1 MKTSSETLLLD
12 VNVLIALARPRHQFH
27 AAATKRLGIPEQRCP
42 LAPSPSWDSS
52 AFPPVQPPSR
62 LLAEMVRDSLHI
74 YLDRLPPRRHH
85 ARFLTFV
92 PGSGSSKT
100 LKSFPSLVLSP

>member
-12 VNVLIALARPRHQFH
+12 VNVLIALAWPRHQFH

-74 YLDRLPPRRHH
+74 YLDRLLPYAITPVFSHSI
-85 ARFLTFV
+85 

-100 LKSFPSLVLSP
+100 LKLFPSAVVSP